1 MAGRDPRA
9 LNRARRAARASARGE
24 KRVLPKAFTTRAIAA
39 PQEYVRKVYSGQI
52 PEPAA
57 GTSESRLLGRYASYA
72 RWSKADPGYEKAFN
86 KYWYHVNDG
95 NDDADRYEEGDAT
108 DESFED
114 QEDE

>member
-1 MAGRDPRA
+1 MASRDQRA

-24 KRVLPKAFTTRAIAA
+24 KRVLPKAFTKRAIAA
-39 PQEYVRKVYSGQI
+39 PREYVEAVYSGRI

-57 GTSESRLLGRYASYA
+57 GTAESRLLGRYASYA
-72 RWSKADPGYEKAFN
+72 RWSKADPGYEAAFA

-95 NDDADRYEEGDAT
+95 NNDADRYEEGDVT
-108 DESFED
+108 DDSFED